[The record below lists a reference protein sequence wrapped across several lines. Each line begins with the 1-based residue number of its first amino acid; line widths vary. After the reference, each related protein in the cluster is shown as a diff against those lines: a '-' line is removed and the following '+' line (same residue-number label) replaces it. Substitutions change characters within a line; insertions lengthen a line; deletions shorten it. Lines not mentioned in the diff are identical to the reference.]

1 MNREEAYKL
10 LIEYTTKPGL
20 IKHALAVEMA
30 MRAYAEK
37 FGEDVESWGI
47 VGLLHDFDYEK
58 YPTSEGHPY
67 EGAKI
72 LKGKVPEEWITAI
85 LGHGTYTGVK
95 RETKMAKTLFA
106 VDELTGLITA
116 AALIRPDKK
125 LAEVELSSIKK
136 KMKNKSFAAA
146 VSREDITEGARDLGI
161 ELNEHISIVLGAMK
175 RGAEKLGL

>member
-1 MNREEAYKL
+1 MNRDEAYKL
-10 LIEYTTKPGL
+10 LTDYTTKPGL

-58 YPTSEGHPY
+58 YPTQDGHPY

-72 LKGKVPEEWITAI
+72 LKDKVPEEWITAI
-85 LGHGTYTGVK
+85 LGHGTYTGVA
-95 RETKMAKTLFA
+95 RESKMAKTLFA

-125 LAEVELSSIKK
+125 IAEVKVSSIKK
-136 KMKNKSFAAA
+136 KMKDKRFAAA
-146 VSREDITEGARDLGI
+146 ISRDDITEGAADLGI
-161 ELNEHISIVLGAMK
+161 DLDEHIEIVLEAMK
-175 RGAEKLGL
+175 QGAGELGL

>member
-1 MNREEAYKL
+1 MNRDEAYKL

-30 MRAYAEK
+30 MRAHAEK

-72 LKGKVPEEWITAI
+72 LKDKVPEEWITAI
-85 LGHGTYTGVK
+85 LGHGTYTGVA

-125 LAEVELSSIKK
+125 LAEVEISSIKK
-136 KMKNKSFAAA
+136 KMKNISFAAA
-146 VSREDITEGARDLGI
+146 VSREDIIEGAKDLGI
-161 ELNEHISIVLGAMK
+161 ELDDHIGIVLEAMK
-175 RGAEKLGL
+175 NGAKILGL